1 MSVFKDEGR
10 DVRDFGHS
18 RRPMLRLAVS
28 RF

>member
-1 MSVFKDEGR
+1 MRVFKDEGR
-10 DVRDFGHS
+10 GVRDFGHW